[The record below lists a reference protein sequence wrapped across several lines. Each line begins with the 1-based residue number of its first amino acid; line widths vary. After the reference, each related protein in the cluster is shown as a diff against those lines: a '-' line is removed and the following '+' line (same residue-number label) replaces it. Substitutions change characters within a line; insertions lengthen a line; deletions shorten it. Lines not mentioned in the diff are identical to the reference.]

1 MYYISDY
8 YNKEVN
14 VMEFVK
20 NKLEENFRKKL
31 LSSLK
36 EQEKE
41 VDNKDCILKVDI
53 MKEVEELRKKLL
65 SSSKEQEKEVDN
77 KDCILK
83 VDTVKE
89 AEELRK
95 KLKF

>member
-36 EQEKE
+36 KQERE
-41 VDNKDCILKVDI
+41 VDNKNSILKVD
-53 MKEVEELRKKLL
+53 
-65 SSSKEQEKEVDN
+65 S
-77 KDCILK
+77 
-83 VDTVKE
+83 VKE

>member
-31 LSSLK
+31 LNSLK
-36 EQEKE
+36 KQELE
-41 VDNKDCILKVDI
+41 VDNKDRILKVD
-53 MKEVEELRKKLL
+53 
-65 SSSKEQEKEVDN
+65 S
-77 KDCILK
+77 
-83 VDTVKE
+83 VKE
-89 AEELRK
+89 ADELRK
-95 KLKF
+95 KLKY

>member
-31 LSSLK
+31 LNSLK
-36 EQEKE
+36 KQERE
-41 VDNKDCILKVDI
+41 VDNKNSILKVDG
-53 MKEVEELRKKLL
+53 
-65 SSSKEQEKEVDN
+65 
-77 KDCILK
+77 
-83 VDTVKE
+83 VKE
-89 AEELRK
+89 AEEFRK
-95 KLKF
+95 KLKY

>member
-1 MYYISDY
+1 MYYINDY

-31 LSSLK
+31 LNSLK
-36 EQEKE
+36 KQERE
-41 VDNKDCILKVDI
+41 VDNKNSILKVDS
-53 MKEVEELRKKLL
+53 M
-65 SSSKEQEKEVDN
+65 
-77 KDCILK
+77 
-83 VDTVKE
+83 KE

-95 KLKF
+95 KLKY

>member
-20 NKLEENFRKKL
+20 NKLEENFRKTL
-31 LSSLK
+31 LNSLK
-36 EQEKE
+36 KQERD
-41 VDNKDCILKVDI
+41 VDNKNNILKVNS
-53 MKEVEELRKKLL
+53 M
-65 SSSKEQEKEVDN
+65 
-77 KDCILK
+77 
-83 VDTVKE
+83 KE

-95 KLKF
+95 KLKY

>member
-31 LSSLK
+31 LNSLK
-36 EQEKE
+36 KQERE
-41 VDNKDCILKVDI
+41 VDNKNSILKVDG
-53 MKEVEELRKKLL
+53 
-65 SSSKEQEKEVDN
+65 
-77 KDCILK
+77 
-83 VDTVKE
+83 VKE
-89 AEELRK
+89 AEGLRK
-95 KLKF
+95 KLKY

>member
-36 EQEKE
+36 KQERD
-41 VDNKDCILKVDI
+41 VDNKNSILKVDS
-53 MKEVEELRKKLL
+53 M
-65 SSSKEQEKEVDN
+65 
-77 KDCILK
+77 
-83 VDTVKE
+83 KE

-95 KLKF
+95 KLKY

>member
-31 LSSLK
+31 LNSLK
-36 EQEKE
+36 KQERE
-41 VDNKDCILKVDI
+41 VDNKNNILKVDS
-53 MKEVEELRKKLL
+53 M
-65 SSSKEQEKEVDN
+65 
-77 KDCILK
+77 
-83 VDTVKE
+83 KE

-95 KLKF
+95 KLKY

>member
-14 VMEFVK
+14 VVK

-31 LSSLK
+31 LNSLK
-36 EQEKE
+36 KQERE
-41 VDNKDCILKVDI
+41 IDNKSSILKVDS
-53 MKEVEELRKKLL
+53 M
-65 SSSKEQEKEVDN
+65 
-77 KDCILK
+77 
-83 VDTVKE
+83 KE

-95 KLKF
+95 KLKY

>member
-1 MYYISDY
+1 
-8 YNKEVN
+8 
-14 VMEFVK
+14 MEFVK

-31 LSSLK
+31 LDSLK
-36 EQEKE
+36 EREKE
-41 VDNKDCILKVDI
+41 VDNKDH
-53 MKEVEELRKKLL
+53 
-65 SSSKEQEKEVDN
+65 
-77 KDCILK
+77 ILK

>member
-20 NKLEENFRKKL
+20 NKLEESFRKKL
-31 LSSLK
+31 LNSLK
-36 EQEKE
+36 KQERE
-41 VDNKDCILKVDI
+41 IDNKSSILKV
-53 MKEVEELRKKLL
+53 
-65 SSSKEQEKEVDN
+65 N
-77 KDCILK
+77 N
-83 VDTVKE
+83 VKE

-95 KLKF
+95 KLKY

>member
-31 LSSLK
+31 LNSLK
-36 EQEKE
+36 KQERD
-41 VDNKDCILKVDI
+41 VDNKNSILKVDG
-53 MKEVEELRKKLL
+53 
-65 SSSKEQEKEVDN
+65 
-77 KDCILK
+77 
-83 VDTVKE
+83 VKE

-95 KLKF
+95 KLKY

>member
-31 LSSLK
+31 LNSLK
-36 EQEKE
+36 KQERE
-41 VDNKDCILKVDI
+41 VDNKNSILKID
-53 MKEVEELRKKLL
+53 
-65 SSSKEQEKEVDN
+65 S
-77 KDCILK
+77 
-83 VDTVKE
+83 VKE

-95 KLKF
+95 KLKY

>member
-31 LSSLK
+31 LNSLK
-36 EQEKE
+36 KQERE
-41 VDNKDCILKVDI
+41 VDNK
-53 MKEVEELRKKLL
+53 
-65 SSSKEQEKEVDN
+65 N
-77 KDCILK
+77 NILK
-83 VDTVKE
+83 VDTLKE

>member
-31 LSSLK
+31 LNSLK
-36 EQEKE
+36 KQE
-41 VDNKDCILKVDI
+41 
-53 MKEVEELRKKLL
+53 R
-65 SSSKEQEKEVDN
+65 EVDN

-89 AEELRK
+89 VEELRK
-95 KLKF
+95 KLKY

>member
-31 LSSLK
+31 LNSLK
-36 EQEKE
+36 KQERD
-41 VDNKDCILKVDI
+41 VDNKNSILKVDS
-53 MKEVEELRKKLL
+53 M
-65 SSSKEQEKEVDN
+65 
-77 KDCILK
+77 
-83 VDTVKE
+83 KE

-95 KLKF
+95 KLKY

>member
-31 LSSLK
+31 LNSLK
-36 EQEKE
+36 KQERE
-41 VDNKDCILKVDI
+41 VDNKDHILKVD
-53 MKEVEELRKKLL
+53 
-65 SSSKEQEKEVDN
+65 S
-77 KDCILK
+77 
-83 VDTVKE
+83 VKE

-95 KLKF
+95 KLKY

>member
-31 LSSLK
+31 LNSLK
-36 EQEKE
+36 KQERE
-41 VDNKDCILKVDI
+41 VDNKNSILKVDG
-53 MKEVEELRKKLL
+53 
-65 SSSKEQEKEVDN
+65 
-77 KDCILK
+77 
-83 VDTVKE
+83 VKE

>member
-1 MYYISDY
+1 MTIIIRRLI
-8 YNKEVN
+8 

-20 NKLEENFRKKL
+20 NKFEESFRKKL

-41 VDNKDCILKVDI
+41 VDNKNSILKVD
-53 MKEVEELRKKLL
+53 
-65 SSSKEQEKEVDN
+65 S
-77 KDCILK
+77 
-83 VDTVKE
+83 VKE

-95 KLKF
+95 KLKY

>member
-31 LSSLK
+31 LNSLK
-36 EQEKE
+36 KQERE
-41 VDNKDCILKVDI
+41 VDNKDHILKVDSV
-53 MKEVEELRKKLL
+53 KEVEELRKKL
-65 SSSKEQEKEVDN
+65 KY
-77 KDCILK
+77 
-83 VDTVKE
+83 
-89 AEELRK
+89 
-95 KLKF
+95 